1 MNAKTIELKGEEL
14 ILYLMKRFNYT
25 RKQAID
31 SIPTK
36 GKETN

>member
-1 MNAKTIELKGEEL
+1 MKDKTIRLEGEEM
-14 ILYLMKRFNYT
+14 IQYIMKRFKYT

-31 SIPTK
+31 SIPKK

>member
-1 MNAKTIELKGEEL
+1 MSGTKEIKGEEL
-14 ILYLMKRFNYT
+14 IQYIMKRFKYT

-36 GKETN
+36 GKESK